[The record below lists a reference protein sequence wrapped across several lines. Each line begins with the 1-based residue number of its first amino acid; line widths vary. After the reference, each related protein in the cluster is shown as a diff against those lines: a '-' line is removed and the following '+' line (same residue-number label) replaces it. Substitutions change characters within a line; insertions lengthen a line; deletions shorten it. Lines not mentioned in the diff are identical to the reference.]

1 MTVFHNSKSANI
13 FNFLAMNRLLAN
25 LSEPPKS
32 DVLNLSYESFVSFIE
47 KINDLEVQ
55 YMAIGNLAL
64 AYHGLNYT
72 SENIELW
79 IAPEEDNRKK
89 AESIINQELQNNGN
103 VIKGRVNSFDHNFSL
118 AAYLDLEYFTSEKFN
133 WCYVKSEEA
142 ILSGITIPILSLDDL
157 IVEKT
162 ASNKPEDK
170 MIVEALENM
179 AW

>member
-25 LSEPPKS
+25 LSEPPKPEI
-32 DVLNLSYESFVSFIE
+32 LNLSYQSFISFFE
-47 KINDLEVQ
+47 KLNKLDVQ
-55 YMAIGNLAL
+55 YMAIGNFAL
-64 AYHGLNYT
+64 AYHGLIYT
-72 SENIELW
+72 SKSIEIW
-79 IAPEEDNRKK
+79 IASDKENRNKI
-89 AESIINQELQNNGN
+89 ESVMQPGLINDDVMEGITNDL
-103 VIKGRVNSFDHNFSL
+103 DENFRLEAHLSL
-118 AAYLDLEYFTSEKFN
+118 DYYTSGKFN

-142 ILSGITIPILSLDDL
+142 ILSDISIPILSLDDL

-170 MIVEALENM
+170 MIVDALEDM